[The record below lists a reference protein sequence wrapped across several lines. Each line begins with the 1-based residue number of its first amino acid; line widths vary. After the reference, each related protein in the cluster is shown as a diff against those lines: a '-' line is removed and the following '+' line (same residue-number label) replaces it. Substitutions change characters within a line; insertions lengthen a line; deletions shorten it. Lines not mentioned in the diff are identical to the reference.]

1 LAPIGLLHLW
11 LAVAEALA
19 EGTNAK
25 GNVFERRSQA
35 LDLVGGLSTLSSKSF
50 ACLESI
56 IRDDWFAQPLND
68 VGHGP

>member
-1 LAPIGLLHLW
+1 
-11 LAVAEALA
+11 LA
-19 EGTNAK
+19 EGIECPIPHLLLRKNTFANAK
-25 GNVFERRSQA
+25 GNVFERRPQP